1 MLKLQAFKFEIM
13 PNGRQIR
20 LSRQFVGNVRKVKN
34 LALARQQQNYKDGLK
49 YTGAFG
55 MNYWLDEMKSE
66 FSYLKDSPSQ
76 TLQQGL
82 ADMANAFDKFFK
94 KTADYPTFKKKG
106 KSAESFRFPQGF
118 KIDEQNSRIFLPKLG
133 WVRYRS
139 SRNILGTPKNI
150 TVSHKTGKWYA
161 SIQTEYEVEQ
171 PVHPSS
177 SIVGIDL
184 GIAKF
189 ATLSNGQVF
198 YGQNSFKKHQ
208 ARLARYQR
216 RMSHKTKFSCN
227 WKKAKSKVTRL
238 QAKIARIRQD
248 HLQKTTTTLSKNHA
262 MVVIEDL
269 QVRNMSASANGTV
282 VNPGRNVRQ
291 KTGLNRSIL
300 DQGWGEFRRQ
310 LEYKQL
316 WAGGEV
322 LAVPAHHTSQTC
334 PMCSHVAKENRT
346 TQSSFDCVKCGY
358 EANADL
364 VGAINILNRGIKML
378 EGQDTTDASVG
389 CESTARI
396 ACEVNG
402 AVKPSAT
409 GARRS
414 GYAGICA

>member
-13 PNGRQIR
+13 PNGGQIR

-82 ADMANAFDKFFK
+82 ADLANAFDKFFK

-106 KSAESFRFPQGF
+106 TSAESFRYPQGF
-118 KIDEQNSRIFLPKLG
+118 KIDEQNARIFLPKLG
-133 WVRYRS
+133 WMRYRN
-139 SRNILGTPKNI
+139 SRNIFGTPKNI
-150 TVSHKTGKWYA
+150 TVSCVAGKWYA
-161 SIQTEYEVEQ
+161 SVQTEQEVEH
-171 PVHPSS
+171 PVHPAISM
-177 SIVGIDL
+177 VGVDV

-189 ATLSNGQVF
+189 ATLSDGTVF
-198 YGQNSFKKHQ
+198 EPVNSFKQK
-208 ARLARYQR
+208 QR
-216 RMSHKTKFSCN
+216 RLTILQRQMSHKVKFSSN
-227 WKKAKSKVTRL
+227 WKKAKARVTRL
-238 QAKIARIRQD
+238 HAKIARIRQD
-248 HLQKTTTTLSKNHA
+248 YLHKTTTTLSKSHA
-262 MVVIEDL
+262 LVVIEDL
-269 QVRNMSASANGTV
+269 QVKNMSASARGTV
-282 VNPGRNVRQ
+282 SKPGRNIRQ
-291 KTGLNRSIL
+291 KSGLNKSIL

-334 PMCSHVAKENRT
+334 PMCSHAAKENRT
-346 TQSSFDCVKCGY
+346 TQSSFYCVRCGY
-358 EANADL
+358 EANADQ
-364 VGAINILNRGIKML
+364 VGAINILNRGIKVL

-409 GARRS
+409 GTRRS
-414 GYAGICA
+414 DYAGIYA